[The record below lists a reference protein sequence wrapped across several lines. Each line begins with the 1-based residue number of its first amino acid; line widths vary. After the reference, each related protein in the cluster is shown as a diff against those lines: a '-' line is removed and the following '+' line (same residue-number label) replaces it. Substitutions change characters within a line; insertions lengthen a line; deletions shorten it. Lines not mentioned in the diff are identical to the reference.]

1 MRLPRLQF
9 TLWRL
14 MLVVAIVGLAMGGGV
29 WGYRMWRLSHVYEL
43 NARRYRSAE
52 RLFRELE
59 AFYLATAE
67 EKEKTKYNHL
77 AAVAASTADYH
88 AARVRKYERA
98 ARYPWLAVESDPSE
112 PWLPVEGDS
121 RANAKR
127 WR

>member
-1 MRLPRLQF
+1 
-9 TLWRL
+9 
-14 MLVVAIVGLAMGGGV
+14 MLVIALAGLMMGGGV
-29 WGYRMWRLSHVYEL
+29 WGYRTSRLSRVYEL
-43 NARRYRSAE
+43 NAGRYRSAE

-67 EKEKTKYNHL
+67 QKEKTNYNHL

-98 ARYPWLAVESDPSE
+98 ARYPWLAVEADPSE
-112 PWLPVEGDS
+112 PWLPVEDDS

>member
-1 MRLPRLQF
+1 
-9 TLWRL
+9 
-14 MLVVAIVGLAMGGGV
+14 MLVVALAGLAMGGGV
-29 WGYRMWRLSHVYEL
+29 WGCRTSRLSRVYEL

-67 EKEKTKYNHL
+67 QKEKTKYQHL

-98 ARYPWLAVESDPSE
+98 ARYPWLPVESDPSE
-112 PWLPVEGDS
+112 PWLPVEDDS

-127 WR
+127 WRR